1 MPDQIKNAKATDDE
15 TGTTTPLALTTVG
28 EANAEAGNPRAV
40 LWAAAVMLP
49 SVYVG
54 GTSAWAYALYAH
66 TCFGAGHPW
75 RLPAMVLWGAYM
87 ALVAAAAAH
96 MSLFL
101 PDAPV
106 ALQEALVDVGWV
118 WVGMPVMVV
127 NQAVVY
133 FGSAWMVVAVDCA
146 LGVLIAGVLGFWV
159 WLVRTYGRKSLARAV
174 AV

>member
-1 MPDQIKNAKATDDE
+1 MKMPDQIKSAKATDDE
-15 TGTTTPLALTTVG
+15 SETGTTTPPALMTVG
-28 EANAEAGNPRAV
+28 EANARAGDSRAV
-40 LWAAAVMLP
+40 LWAAAVILP

-54 GTSAWAYALYAH
+54 GTSAWAYALYTH
-66 TCFGAGHPW
+66 TSFGASHPW

-96 MSLFL
+96 MSLCL

-118 WVGMPVMVV
+118 RVGMPVMVV
-127 NQAVVY
+127 NQALAY
-133 FGSAWMVVAVDCA
+133 FGSAWMVVAIDCV

-159 WLVRTYGRKSLARAV
+159 WLVRTYGRK
-174 AV
+174 